1 MEREYIPY
9 STVRD
14 NSIKIAYRIFLSGFR
29 PDVIYV
35 CLRGGVYVGNI
46 ISEFFKIVRKDTAPV
61 FYAAVVARSYFTE
74 EKRYNI
80 VVDGWTYKPEY
91 LRKGQK
97 VLFVDDIFD
106 SGYTLNYLVRCITE
120 HGISKK
126 DVRVAVH
133 DYKIREYLE
142 NPHSITPD
150 FYARKHYIKKPE
162 DDFWIHYLSHEIMG
176 IKRKDLLDLF
186 PEADEEEKKALEA
199 IRGFL

>member
-1 MEREYIPY
+1 MKREYIPY
-9 STVRD
+9 RTVRD
-14 NSIKIAYRIFLSGFR
+14 NSIKIAHRIFLSGFY

-35 CLRGGVYVGNI
+35 CLRGGVYLGNI
-46 ISEFFKIVRKDTAPV
+46 ISEFFKIIKRDSAPV

-74 EKRYNI
+74 ETRYNV
-80 VVDGWTYKPEY
+80 VVDGWTYKPEF

-106 SGYTLNYLVRCITE
+106 SGYTMNHLVQCIFN
-120 HGISKK
+120 HGIPKQ

-133 DYKIREYLE
+133 DYKIREYIE
-142 NPHSITPD
+142 KPHPITPD
-150 FYARKHYIKKPE
+150 YYARKHYIKNPE

-186 PEADEEEKKALEA
+186 PEADEEVKKALKA
-199 IRGFL
+199 INDFL